1 MRVGSASKLLDM
13 VLRNVFILRM
23 LHSRNYLL
31 IVCIAVIA
39 SHSGA
44 QTTVQGEPFGYV
56 KMNITAG
63 TGSSKKSTLLS
74 IPLLDEASI
83 TGKATGRIT
92 GVTAT
97 TITAAGAGWT
107 AGQLSAA
114 ATPHLIEITSGAAQG
129 RLLLISSTTANTT
142 DTVTIASDEATR
154 VGNLANLGI
163 ATGATTGDTYRI
175 RPVDTLSSFF
185 GTPQTTLIQGGTS
198 ASNADTITIVVN
210 GSSANYFFSTTLG
223 RWTKV
228 GLGSL
233 DASHAP
239 ILPHYGLRYERLA
252 NTPLQFI
259 VTGKVPSGQ
268 RKVSV
273 KSSGSTILSPYWP
286 VNMTL
291 AQLALQTTPNWL
303 SSASSSTADTVVL
316 TTTTGSTTTFFHDG
330 TNWRRVALGSP
341 IANTN
346 LVPVGTSL
354 QISKRGNA
362 SGFAEYQ
369 NTAPYN
375 LQ

>member
-1 MRVGSASKLLDM
+1 
-13 VLRNVFILRM
+13 M
-23 LHSRNYLL
+23 LHPRALSAL
-31 IVCIAVIA
+31 VFAVALTAQSI
-39 SHSGA
+39 A

-56 KMNITAG
+56 KMSITAG
-63 TGSSKKSTLLS
+63 TGTSKKSTLLS

-97 TITAAGAGWT
+97 TITAAGAGWA
-107 AGQLSAA
+107 AGQLSTA

-129 RLLLISSTTANTT
+129 RLLLISTTAANTT
-142 DTVTIASDEATR
+142 DTVTIATEEATR
-154 VGNLANLGI
+154 VGNLTNLGI
-163 ATGATTGDTYRI
+163 ATGAETGDTYRI

-198 ASNADTITIVVN
+198 ASNADTIAIVVN
-210 GSSANYFFSTTLG
+210 GSAANYYYNTTLG
-223 RWTKV
+223 RWARV
-228 GLGSL
+228 ALGNP
-233 DASHAP
+233 DASNTP
-239 ILPHYGLRYERLA
+239 ILPNSGVRYERLA

-303 SSASSSTADTVVL
+303 SGASSSTADTVVL
-316 TTTTGSTTTFFHDG
+316 TTTTGSTTTFFYDG

-341 IANTN
+341 LANTN
-346 LVPVGTSL
+346 VVPVGASI

-362 SGFAEYQ
+362 AGFAEYQ